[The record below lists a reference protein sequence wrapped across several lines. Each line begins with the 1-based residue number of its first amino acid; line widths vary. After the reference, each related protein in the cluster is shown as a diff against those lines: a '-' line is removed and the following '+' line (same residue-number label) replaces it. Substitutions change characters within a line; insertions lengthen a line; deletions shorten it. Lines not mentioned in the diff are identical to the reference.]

1 MRRNAIRT
9 WVVLAAILLLPVMI
23 LVAQQTSSLTVDGQQ
38 GQARVV
44 QVQGKSYVDVDALVR
59 ITGGSIRFV
68 GNQIVLSLPG
78 GAAAGGGDAPAQ
90 ATQPPAQSVQG
101 YSKQFLSAGIEAMTQ
116 VREWHAALRN
126 AIERGYPLS
135 DEWLGAFK
143 RQAQTALR
151 QAQVAI
157 STDMD
162 QQAFPL
168 MQNELNNMSALSDQY
183 LKKTANLD
191 YIAPNSLVNDPLD
204 QKLLACGKSLAL
216 MVSSNAF
223 IDDGSCQ

>member
-1 MRRNAIRT
+1 MGRKAIRT
-9 WVVLAAILLLPVMI
+9 WMTLAMIVMLPLLVLAA
-23 LVAQQTSSLTVDGQQ
+23 QQISSLTVDGQQ
-38 GQARVV
+38 GQAKVV
-44 QVQGKSYVDVDALVR
+44 QLQGKNYVDVDGLAR
-59 ITGGSIRFV
+59 ITGGSLRFV
-68 GNQIVLSLPG
+68 GNQIVLTLSG
-78 GAAAGGGDAPAQ
+78 GGGGGDSSSQAAQPAQ
-90 ATQPPAQSVQG
+90 AAPQG

-126 AIERGYPLS
+126 AIERGYPLN
-135 DEWLGAFK
+135 DEWLSAFK

-168 MQNELNNMSALSDQY
+168 MSNELNNMIALSDKY
-183 LKKTANLD
+183 LKKTSNMD
-191 YIAPNSLVNDPLD
+191 YIAPDSLTNDPID